1 MIIELVFSNLKAFGH
16 SGIESSVAEEVDFVV
31 TPFLSFSQI
40 MSTMMSFFLLF
51 LLESEVP
58 ARLVQRYVFLLV
70 LSAQFGSSSKID

>member
-1 MIIELVFSNLKAFGH
+1 MNIELVFSNLKAFGH

>member
-1 MIIELVFSNLKAFGH
+1 MNIELVFSNLKAFGH

-70 LSAQFGSSSKID
+70 LSTQFGSSSKID